1 MSFSIPPTSSVP
13 SYAAPQSPL
22 GSALSSTMDIAS
34 TLMQFSTSL
43 LQNLLQAQQS
53 QFGGGLP
60 GSGIPGLG
68 TPGLG
73 TPGLGTPGLGGPQG
87 AGQGLQ
93 GILQSVVQL
102 LQALTPLLQALGG
115 GGLGG
120 LGNANPLAS
129 SVANQLGGGLGGGL
143 GGLGGGLG
151 GLGGGIPAYQQPFG
165 QQPFAASPYASPYT
179 QSYAQQPFT
188 AFQQPYAG
196 GVASPYNASFA
207 QQPFT
212 SLNQPFTQV
221 DALNWA
227 QTYGGPNLSQSE
239 LTQGVN
245 LFNIFNGRTTGM
257 LF

>member
-1 MSFSIPPTSSVP
+1 MSFSIPPTSPVS
-13 SYAAPQSPL
+13 SYAPQSPL

-34 TLMQFSTSL
+34 TLMQFSTGL
-43 LQNLLQAQQS
+43 LQNLVQAQQS
-53 QFGGGLP
+53 QFGGLP
-60 GSGIPGLG
+60 GAGAPGLG
-68 TPGLG
+68 APGLG
-73 TPGLGTPGLGGPQG
+73 APGLGGPQG

-93 GILQSVVQL
+93 GILQGVVQL

-120 LGNANPLAS
+120 LGTANPLAN
-129 SVANQLGGGLGGGL
+129 SVASQLGGGLGGGL
-143 GGLGGGLG
+143 GAGLGGGLG
-151 GLGGGIPAYQQPFG
+151 GLGGGIPAYP
-165 QQPFAASPYASPYT
+165 QPFAQQPSVASPYT
-179 QSYAQQPFT
+179 QSFAQQPFT

-196 GVASPYNASFA
+196 GTASPYNASFA
-207 QQPFT
+207 QTPFT
-212 SLNQPFTQV
+212 SLNQPFTQT

-227 QTYGGPNLSQSE
+227 QTFGGPNLSQKE

>member
-1 MSFSIPPTSSVP
+1 MSFSISSTPAVTP
-13 SYAAPQSPL
+13 SYQPQSPL
-22 GSALSSTMDIAS
+22 TSALSSTMDIAS
-34 TLMQFSTSL
+34 TLMQFSSGL

-53 QFGGGLP
+53 QFGGLP
-60 GSGIPGLG
+60 GMPGGAPGLG
-68 TPGLG
+68 APGLG
-73 TPGLGTPGLGGPQG
+73 APGLGGPQGAQG

-120 LGNANPLAS
+120 LGTANPLAN
-129 SVANQLGGGLGGGL
+129 SVASQLGGLGGGLGGALGGGL
-143 GGLGGGLG
+143 GGLGGGL
-151 GLGGGIPAYQQPFG
+151 PTPPQAFG
-165 QQPFAASPYASPYT
+165 QQPFAASPYGASP
-179 QSYAQQPFT
+179 YAQQPFT

-207 QQPFT
+207 QTPFT
-212 SLNQPFTQV
+212 SLNQPFTQT